1 MKLEAAVIQGDGV
14 GPEMMEEAVRVLQ
27 AVCRRFGH
35 HLKLYPVLACSQAIE
50 AGKEPL
56 PQESLKI
63 CTQVPA
69 VLFGNS
75 GLKKYQDWPLDKR
88 PEGALMIL
96 RKVLQVSTN
105 IRPVRMYPSLKCF
118 SPLKAE
124 RLEQGMDVAFVRD
137 IAGGVFCSAKVQG
150 NGDGGREA
158 YEYEYYNETI
168 VRKTAYTAFKLA
180 KSRKNKV
187 TNLDKSNVLGSSRLW
202 RQTVQQVS
210 EDFPDVELEHL
221 TCPDW

>member
-1 MKLEAAVIQGDGV
+1 M
-14 GPEMMEEAVRVLQ
+14 
-27 AVCRRFGH
+27 
-35 HLKLYPVLACSQAIE
+35 
-50 AGKEPL
+50 
-56 PQESLKI
+56 
-63 CTQVPA
+63 
-69 VLFGNS
+69 
-75 GLKKYQDWPLDKR
+75 DKR

-168 VRKTAYTAFKLA
+168 VRKTAYTAFKLQKA
-180 KSRKNKV
+180 ERTKLPIWTSQMFLAVPVSGVRLYSR
-187 TNLDKSNVLGSSRLW
+187 
-202 RQTVQQVS
+202 
-210 EDFPDVELEHL
+210 FPRIFQMWNWNIYILIMQ
-221 TCPDW
+221 PWS

>member
-35 HLKLYPVLACSQAIE
+35 HLKLYP
-50 AGKEPL
+50 GKEPL

-137 IAGGVFCSAKVQG
+137 IAGGVLCQSPGKW
-150 NGDGGREA
+150 GR
-158 YEYEYYNETI
+158 
-168 VRKTAYTAFKLA
+168 R
-180 KSRKNKV
+180 S
-187 TNLDKSNVLGSSRLW
+187 GSL
-202 RQTVQQVS
+202 
-210 EDFPDVELEHL
+210 
-221 TCPDW
+221 

>member
-168 VRKTAYTAFKLA
+168 VRKLPIWTSQMFLA
-180 KSRKNKV
+180 VPVSGVRLYSR
-187 TNLDKSNVLGSSRLW
+187 
-202 RQTVQQVS
+202 
-210 EDFPDVELEHL
+210 FPRIFQMWNWNIYILIMQ
-221 TCPDW
+221 PWN